1 MGEAVKGTL
10 ARQFSFSSIWDRLV
24 RIAAVG
30 AAFIV
35 SLGRLPE
42 TAAEIAALV
51 GAIAAASYTGK
62 GDSGP

>member
-24 RIAAVG
+24 RIVAVG
-30 AAFIV
+30 AAFV
-35 SLGRLPE
+35 VTLDRLPE
-42 TAAEIAALV
+42 SAAEWSALV
-51 GAIAAASYTGK
+51 VAIAAASYTGK